1 MENNNDKKRM
11 IIIRVTETEKDALRE
26 RAAEYHL
33 NISRYLI
40 MIGLRGRVQ

>member
-1 MENNNDKKRM
+1 MENNIDKKKM
-11 IIIRVTETEKDALRE
+11 ILIRVTETEKDALRE

-40 MIGLRGRVQ
+40 MMGLKGRVA